1 MKWATIIV
9 LSGWL
14 LSIVACVIVLIAA
27 IWSMVT
33 TGGVPDQLFG
43 WANLVL
49 GFLLSKVFDMANN
62 YVDGAQADKS
72 STK

>member
-1 MKWATIIV
+1 MRWATIIV

-14 LSIVACVIVLIAA
+14 LSILACVIVLIAA
-27 IWSMVT
+27 LYALIVHGT
-33 TGGVPDQLFG
+33 VPDQLFG

-62 YVDGAQADKS
+62 YVDGAQANS
-72 STK
+72 SSKE

>member
-14 LSIVACVIVLIAA
+14 LSILACVIVLCAA
-27 IWSMVT
+27 LYSMLFN
-33 TGGVPDQLFG
+33 GMVPDQLFG

-49 GFLLSKVFDMANN
+49 GFLLSKVFDMASGFVN
-62 YVDGAQADKS
+62 DAQADNNG
-72 STK
+72 TK